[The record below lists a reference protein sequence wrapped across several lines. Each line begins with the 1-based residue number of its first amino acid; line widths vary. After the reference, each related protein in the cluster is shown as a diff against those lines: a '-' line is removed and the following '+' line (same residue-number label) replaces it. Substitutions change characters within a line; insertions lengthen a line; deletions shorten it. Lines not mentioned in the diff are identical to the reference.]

1 MERRENN
8 RKAFTLI
15 EILLVIV
22 ILGMLATVALVTL
35 TGTQEKAEINTT
47 RLKIEKVMRQ
57 LAIYRTTLREY
68 PTQDQKLD
76 ALITKPEFENE
87 TKGNE
92 WTKLLTKQDLKDSWG
107 QDLIYLLDEDS
118 ETGRKVPKVYSVGPN
133 SSDDSG
139 EGDDIKNGAW
149 ADESAEGE

>member
-47 RLKIEKVMRQ
+47 QLKIEKVMRQ

-76 ALITKPEFENE
+76 ALVTKPEFENE
-87 TKGNE
+87 TKGKE
-92 WTKLLTKQDLKDSWG
+92 WSQLLTKQDLKDSWG
-107 QDLIYLLDEDS
+107 RDLIYLLDEDS

-133 SSDDSG
+133 GSDDSG

>member
-1 MERRENN
+1 MQRREKN

-47 RLKIEKVMRQ
+47 RLKIEKIMRQ
-57 LAIYRTTLREY
+57 LALYRTALRDY
-68 PTQDQKLD
+68 PTQEQKLE
-76 ALITKPEFENE
+76 ALVTKPEFENE
-87 TKGNE
+87 ATGRE

-107 QDLIYLLDEDS
+107 RDLIYLLDEDS
-118 ETGRKVPKVYSVGPN
+118 ESGSKIPKVYSVGPN
-133 SSDDSG
+133 GNDDSG

>member
-87 TKGNE
+87 TKGNK